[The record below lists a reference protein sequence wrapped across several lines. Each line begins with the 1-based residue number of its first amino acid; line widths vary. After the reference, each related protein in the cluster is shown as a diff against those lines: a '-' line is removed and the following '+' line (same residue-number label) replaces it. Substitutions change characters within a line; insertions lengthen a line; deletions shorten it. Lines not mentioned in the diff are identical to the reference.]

1 MNNQMCITHQ
11 NVLKCAIMFY
21 EYQMKRRM
29 NSFLVGVLWKTIQ
42 ICQFCLVV
50 GWVVL
55 FHNIIMD
62 YGRSKFLYGPKL
74 WKCIVDPHLVD
85 LQDITHI
92 FFEHLSLGSKIHEVE
107 NELFI

>member
-1 MNNQMCITHQ
+1 
-11 NVLKCAIMFY
+11 MFY
-21 EYQMKRRM
+21 EHQMKRKT

-42 ICQFCLVV
+42 MCQFYLVV

-55 FHNIIMD
+55 FHNII
-62 YGRSKFLYGPKL
+62 SKFLYGPKL

-107 NELFI
+107 KELVI